1 MEARDTCRRLASL
14 HDGILRPWSA
24 TLSDLE
30 EAGEANAC
38 ENREELEIT
47 VRHVETHVLS
57 RFCRFCAFLTT

>member
-14 HDGILRPWSA
+14 HDGIRPWSA

-57 RFCRFCAFLTT
+57 RFCAFLTT